1 MGNCGDTNNN
11 RLERASS
18 AQRSNSTF
26 YSSTGISSF
35 MNNNIMYNKFIS
47 SEEYY
52 YKKIKDSNTTNLL
65 KSTNSNPYSRKL
77 EIFFSLNNVANPSY
91 SYSFS
96 LTIINNANLGIR
108 SYLGDL
114 EQNSGEN
121 IDFGN
126 SFEIDFFPDRKQ
138 ILLIKPIINKAQ
150 INYETNLTVLELIQ
164 KNHHEALIPN
174 VGLLKLTY
182 KFLNL
187 NQNPELEKYF
197 SNFKFV
203 INLYNINQACS
214 QGIFFVLNH
223 YKDPNKKRAVYKSQ
237 IFYTDEIKTKTIK
250 IE

>member
-18 AQRSNSTF
+18 AQRSNSMF

-35 MNNNIMYNKFIS
+35 MNNNVMYNKFIS
-47 SEEYY
+47 PEEHY

-65 KSTNSNPYSRKL
+65 RSTNSNPYSRKL
-77 EIFFSLNNVANPSY
+77 EIFFSLNNVVNPSY

-126 SFEIDFFPDRKQ
+126 SFEIDFFPDRNQ
-138 ILLIKPIINKAQ
+138 ILLIKPIINK
-150 INYETNLTVLELIQ
+150 
-164 KNHHEALIPN
+164 
-174 VGLLKLTY
+174 
-182 KFLNL
+182 
-187 NQNPELEKYF
+187 
-197 SNFKFV
+197 S
-203 INLYNINQACS
+203 
-214 QGIFFVLNH
+214 
-223 YKDPNKKRAVYKSQ
+223 
-237 IFYTDEIKTKTIK
+237 
-250 IE
+250 